1 MHQIKLATT
10 AWAWPEA
17 QVVDDQQNMANRAKD
32 KGRIKEAAPG
42 VAMAMRS
49 TDGEPPP

>member
-17 QVVDDQQNMANRAKD
+17 QVVDDQQNMAQQGQRQGK
-32 KGRIKEAAPG
+32 IKEAAPG